1 MIGGKSVTKD
11 KKDKAMI
18 IGIIVNNHILFFLTV
33 YYYKMLIYTGGIDN
47 LMKLNTIFLLITTG
61 ALFTALL
68 MMSNP
73 TANIPQYTNAQSD
86 SNIRFTANLTNYEV
100 FPSRNQPNTDGTG
113 NATFTLLPDG
123 DTMSYVITGSNI
135 GEVNAS
141 SSSIIR
147 NIALGYSTDRVPFS
161 PMYNFHL
168 ATNEGLI
175 KDGVGTIQGNFTSAD
190 FLERYRDIPM
200 SDLVRSILDGN
211 VFVKISTVDH
221 PLGEIGGM
229 LRPAF

>member
-1 MIGGKSVTKD
+1 MQV
-11 KKDKAMI
+11 
-18 IGIIVNNHILFFLTV
+18 
-33 YYYKMLIYTGGIDN
+33 
-47 LMKLNTIFLLITTG
+47 NTIFLLITTG
-61 ALFTALL
+61 ALFSALL
-68 MMSNP
+68 MMSNSI
-73 TANIPQYTNAQSD
+73 TNLEQYANAQSD
-86 SNIRFTANLTNYEV
+86 SNIRFIANLTNYEV
-100 FPSRNQPNTDGTG
+100 TPVFNQPSTDGIG
-113 NATFTLLPDG
+113 NATFALLPDG

-141 SSSIIR
+141 NPSIIR
-147 NIALGYSTDRVPFS
+147 NIQIGYSTDRVPFF
-161 PMYNFHL
+161 PMYNFHI

-175 KDGVGTIQGNFTSAD
+175 KDGVGTIEGNFTTAE
-190 FLERYRDIPM
+190 FLERYRDMPM